1 MTKPTQRIV
10 GAAIFAVL
18 LIVSALAL
26 LRYPGS
32 TAIFILFDFSFL
44 AMLLLALLQPRAYAY
59 IFFSAMLFLGFWLKL
74 MVNMLAN
81 IDFLEPVGEFTGS
94 AEQWDRA
101 LLVASI
107 GAIGIV
113 CARVLHLFVTARVS
127 FLDAIDNPAR
137 NIPWWYFQFRKSI
150 WVTSNLLMISLNVVN
165 LQTAFY
171 QTGVNPKLVLPAH
184 LNVPLAWLI
193 NIGFALWF
201 AVLIHWD
208 WKSKPNTLTNN
219 LLVPIFEALIS
230 SISTI
235 SRSLYILHATPYL
248 LAFAEKWQSMRTTLV
263 KRART
268 SLLVLC
274 VLCFLVS
281 LICVSWLRINVYML
295 GYDTVFV
302 TVGSQNEIKKAPIP
316 SATIDDQVQQVIK
329 LIVWRWI
336 GLEGVLA
343 VSSHSNLGS
352 NLFLNAIRE
361 DPNKGNNSLYQL
373 ISKRLS
379 YPKSERFTFLTLP
392 GIIAVLY
399 YSGSLLIVFAGMIF
413 VLLLMLATEWVTLRC
428 TGNPFLQSIVS
439 MAMANVVCQL
449 NFPYLALIFFLQ
461 LWVAIFFIWALH
473 ATTACSDPKPGHYN
487 ID

>member
-1 MTKPTQRIV
+1 M
-10 GAAIFAVL
+10 
-18 LIVSALAL
+18 
-26 LRYPGS
+26 
-32 TAIFILFDFSFL
+32 
-44 AMLLLALLQPRAYAY
+44 
-59 IFFSAMLFLGFWLKL
+59 
-74 MVNMLAN
+74 
-81 IDFLEPVGEFTGS
+81 
-94 AEQWDRA
+94 
-101 LLVASI
+101 I
-107 GAIGIV
+107 G
-113 CARVLHLFVTARVS
+113 
-127 FLDAIDNPAR
+127 
-137 NIPWWYFQFRKSI
+137 
-150 WVTSNLLMISLNVVN
+150 LNVVN

-171 QTGVNPKLVLPAH
+171 QTGVNAKLVLPAH

-230 SISTI
+230 STSTM
-235 SRSLYILHATPYL
+235 SRSLYILHTTPYL
-248 LAFAEKWQSMRTTLV
+248 LAFAEKWQTIRTTLV

-274 VLCFLVS
+274 ALCILVS
-281 LICVSWLRINVYML
+281 LICVSWLRINVYIL
-295 GYDTVFV
+295 GYDPVFV
-302 TVGSQNEIKKAPIP
+302 TIGSQKEIRKAPI
-316 SATIDDQVQQVIK
+316 SCATFDENQISPMVQQVIN
-329 LIVWRWI
+329 LIVGRWI

-343 VSSHSNLGS
+343 VSSHPNLGADH
-352 NLFLNAIRE
+352 FLNAIRE

-373 ISKRLS
+373 ISKLT
-379 YPKSERFTFLTLP
+379 YPQSERFTFLTLP

-428 TGNPFLQSIVS
+428 TGNPFLQSIVG

-449 NFPYLALIFFLQ
+449 NFPYLAMIFFLQ